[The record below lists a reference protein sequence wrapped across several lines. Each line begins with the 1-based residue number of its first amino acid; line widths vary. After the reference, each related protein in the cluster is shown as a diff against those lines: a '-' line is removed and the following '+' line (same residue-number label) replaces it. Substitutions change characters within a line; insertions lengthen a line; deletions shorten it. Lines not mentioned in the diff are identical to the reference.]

1 MPYSPSDEII
11 FNGYDRP
18 GIDFRFWN
26 AARPGATW
34 IELIAALAILQ
45 EGRALYCFRVGSVW
59 ARDFGFKVFYP
70 FYK

>member
-26 AARPGATW
+26 A
-34 IELIAALAILQ
+34 
-45 EGRALYCFRVGSVW
+45 
-59 ARDFGFKVFYP
+59 DFGFKVFYP